1 MKKEMTSVVY
11 LIIHGKSTT
20 EQYSFFGVSIVVI
33 LFIGSEADHA
43 FSKETY
49 EPAIQPEQGRKPRPP
64 KDTPA
69 ARVAYTRHT
78 KNFTL
83 KPTSAY
89 HS

>member
-11 LIIHGKSTT
+11 LII
-20 EQYSFFGVSIVVI
+20 QYSFFGVSIVVI